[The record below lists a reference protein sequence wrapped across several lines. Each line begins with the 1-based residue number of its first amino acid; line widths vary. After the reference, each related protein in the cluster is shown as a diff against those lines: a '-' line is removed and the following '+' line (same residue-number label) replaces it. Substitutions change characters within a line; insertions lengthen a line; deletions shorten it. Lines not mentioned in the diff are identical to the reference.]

1 MKKSSFSP
9 IGRYFASKQFWQLFP
24 KVVNWSH
31 EVSPPF
37 VLAAA
42 IIQILIGFSLVVEH
56 PQQLLG
62 ESPLRK
68 TSAES
73 AIVLTHNPL
82 FTKTFPN

>member
-9 IGRYFASKQFWQLFP
+9 IGRYFASKTPWQLFQI
-24 KVVNWSH
+24 VVKWSNR
-31 EVSPPF
+31 VSPPF

-42 IIQILIGFSLVVEH
+42 IIQVLIGFSLFVQH